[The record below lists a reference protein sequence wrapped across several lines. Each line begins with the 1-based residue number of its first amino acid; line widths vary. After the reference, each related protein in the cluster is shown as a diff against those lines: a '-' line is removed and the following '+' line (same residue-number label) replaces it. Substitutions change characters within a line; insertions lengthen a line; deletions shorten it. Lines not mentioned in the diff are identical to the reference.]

1 MDSTSLNIIDC
12 GFSHD
17 VDGPGQRLVIYTKGC
32 NLHCP
37 WCATPESISP
47 GTEVAFYPE
56 RVAHSSLL
64 VGCCPYGTITT
75 AADSVTRDISSCAT
89 CPTFA
94 CTTSGNIAFE
104 RIGEVRTVAALVDYA
119 EKYRAFLI
127 AGGVTISGGEACCQ
141 FEAVAD
147 LLAQLHDAGFHT
159 ALETNGTNP
168 RLLELF
174 AQLNLLYIDL
184 KHPDSL
190 AAAGLTATL
199 TAIVLA
205 NISARYAQGGDMIVR
220 IPLVPGYNADT
231 ATLTRIGAALAAI
244 GPLHVQLLPFHRRG
258 EVKWRAIGQPMQAP
272 ATEPT
277 DEQIYEVALILAS
290 YGLRIQEKD

>member
-1 MDSTSLNIIDC
+1 MDSASLNIIDC

-47 GTEVAFYPE
+47 DPVVAFYPE
-56 RVAHSSLL
+56 RVAQSAQL
-64 VGCCPYGTITT
+64 VGCCPYGAITSVE
-75 AADSVTRDISSCAT
+75 DSVKRDISSCAN

-104 RIGEVRTVAALVDYA
+104 RIGEVRTIMALVDYA
-119 EKYRAFLI
+119 NKYRAFLT
-127 AGGVTISGGEACCQ
+127 AGGVTIGGGEACCQ

-168 RLLELF
+168 RLPELF
-174 AQLNLLYIDL
+174 AQLDLLYIDL

-190 AAAGLTATL
+190 AAAGLTTAL

-205 NISARYAQGGDMIVR
+205 NISARYAQGGNMIVR

-231 ATLTRIGAALAAI
+231 ATLTRIGVALAAI
-244 GPLHVQLLPFHRRG
+244 GPLQVQLLPFHRRG
-258 EVKWRAIGQPMQAP
+258 EVKWRAIGLAVQTP

-277 DEQIYEVALILAS
+277 DDQRHEAALILAS
-290 YGLRIQEKD
+290 YGLRVQEKG